1 MEIRCVLLALMEIRT
16 IKLAL
21 VSRGA
26 ACELLST
33 SPYRCFTEASL
44 VKADRNNFD
53 YILVDYACECVHM
66 CIQGGV
72 T

>member
-1 MEIRCVLLALMEIRT
+1 MEIRCVLLPLMEIST

-21 VSRGA
+21 ASRGVA
-26 ACELLST
+26 HDLLST
-33 SPYRCFTEASL
+33 SPYRYFTEASL
-44 VKADRNNFD
+44 VKADRYNFD
-53 YILVDYACECVHM
+53 YILVNYACKCVHM